1 MSLEIVSTF
10 SKRLK
15 EAMGN
20 ISTTELAD
28 KIGMSKQAV
37 STYTTGIRTP
47 KTPTIKAIAQLLNVS
62 EVWLCG
68 YNVEKHIAVPSNAL
82 PYVRGSKIP
91 IIGTIRAGYGGIAYE
106 EHNGFGF
113 ADVNNPEEYFFLRVM
128 GDSMEPRIF
137 DGNLAL
143 VHKQPDVES
152 GELAAVII
160 NGEEGTVK
168 KIIKHGDSLVLQAFN
183 ANYPPRIIS
192 GPELNEVVIV
202 GKVIETKTK
211 W

>member
-1 MSLEIVSTF
+1 MPLEIVSTF

-15 EAMGN
+15 EAMGDM
-20 ISTTELAD
+20 STTELAD

-37 STYTTGIRTP
+37 STYTTGVRTP

-68 YNVEKHIAVPSNAL
+68 YNIEKHITIPSNAL

-106 EHNGFGF
+106 EHNGFSF
-113 ADVNNPEEYFFLRVM
+113 ADVNNPEEYFFLRVT

-160 NGEEGTVK
+160 NGEEGTIK
-168 KIIKHGDSLVLQAFN
+168 KIIKHDGALVLQAFN
-183 ANYPPRIIS
+183 SAYPPRIIS
-192 GPELNEVVIV
+192 GPSLDEIVIV
-202 GKVIETKTK
+202 GRVVKTETP